1 MSDVTRS
8 SADTVGN
15 QEIDR
20 NVESL
25 NFIEIDLAEKTRN
38 LWEGRKTIILVTALF
53 VGIGL
58 FRYTFNPVEY
68 QSTAVLIQEADG
80 GSSFDGGGL
89 LRALAGG
96 NFPSGGSNLAA
107 AASGRVPLPPSKI
120 GRAHV

>member
-25 NFIEIDLAEKTRN
+25 NFIEIDLAEKTRT
-38 LWEGRKTIILVTALF
+38 LWEGRKTIILVTAIF
-53 VGIGL
+53 FGIGL
-58 FRYTFNPVEY
+58 FHYTFNPVEY

-80 GSSFDGGGL
+80 GTSFDGGGL
-89 LRALAGG
+89 RSEEHTSELQSRGQLVCRLLLEKTNACL
-96 NFPSGGSNLAA
+96 
-107 AASGRVPLPPSKI
+107 
-120 GRAHV
+120 